1 MDVKTPNILK
11 MELISQSSIIIEQL
25 RLLESYPEPW
35 EGLKIE
41 QSSFGFARVILNP
54 WIWY

>member
-11 MELISQSSIIIEQL
+11 MELICQSSIIIEQL
-25 RLLESYPEPW
+25 CLLESYPEPW

-41 QSSFGFARVILNP
+41 QSSFGLARVILNP
-54 WIWY
+54 

>member
-1 MDVKTPNILK
+1 MDVKTSYILK
-11 MELISQSSIIIEQL
+11 MKLISQSSIIIEQL
-25 RLLESYPEPW
+25 CLLESYPEPW

-41 QSSFGFARVILNP
+41 QSSFGLARIILNP